1 MGVRKHYL
9 VRLMDATDLGELARK
24 DFIGRHRRPP
34 GLDDSNSDRAEI
46 LAFAHTSFVLAR
58 EESLVPE
65 MESNILHGARE
76 QECPA
81 Y

>member
-1 MGVRKHYL
+1 
-9 VRLMDATDLGELARK
+9 MDATDLGELARK

-34 GLDDSNSDRAEI
+34 DLDDSNSDRAEI
-46 LAFAHTSFVLAR
+46 LAFAHTSFVLAG

-76 QECPA
+76 QECSV